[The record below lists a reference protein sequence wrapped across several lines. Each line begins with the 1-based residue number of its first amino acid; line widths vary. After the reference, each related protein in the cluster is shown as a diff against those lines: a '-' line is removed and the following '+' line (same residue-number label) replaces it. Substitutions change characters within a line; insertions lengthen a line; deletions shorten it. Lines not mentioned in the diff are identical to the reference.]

1 MLTTSSSANST
12 GPPAYFVMEEDLKP
26 WELYSVSSAEEPE
39 TLDTMEVFFA
49 RYRATRG
56 KATNFAYTHDACP
69 SRPGFEDRES
79 NRSNHAIGELREHVC
94 QLAQHEW
101 RICYVHLVEGCA
113 NCSETRDRPIR
124 TEWEHQLELLPLSEL
139 EQAEI
144 RRGSRRCRRSC
155 CRSHS
160 RDRSHSQRQQSRSPE
175 RARSRSRSP
184 RQEHLQAGDYVAP
197 TCHQWESGQASGR
210 DNFSRYDDH
219 DREHR
224 EGDPRGHDAHRGRQ
238 VSPRSSARY
247 PPHQI
252 LVEAD
257 LVDSGL
263 RDSAFS
269 RGAEKSGTV
278 ERLTIDQYRRMRR
291 EVDQAR
297 DDALKTQQ
305 IAETANRRAYAAE
318 RFASQAEPGRRA
330 MMSRLRHLETLGSG
344 AISR

>member
-1 MLTTSSSANST
+1 ATT
-12 GPPAYFVMEEDLKP
+12 
-26 WELYSVSSAEEPE
+26 W
-39 TLDTMEVFFA
+39 
-49 RYRATRG
+49 
-56 KATNFAYTHDACP
+56 
-69 SRPGFEDRES
+69 
-79 NRSNHAIGELREHVC
+79 
-94 QLAQHEW
+94 
-101 RICYVHLVEGCA
+101 
-113 NCSETRDRPIR
+113 
-124 TEWEHQLELLPLSEL
+124 LPRV
-139 EQAEI
+139 I
-144 RRGSRRCRRSC
+144 
-155 CRSHS
+155 
-160 RDRSHSQRQQSRSPE
+160 
-175 RARSRSRSP
+175 
-184 RQEHLQAGDYVAP
+184 
-197 TCHQWESGQASGR
+197 SGR
-210 DNFSRYDDH
+210 VAKPADAIIFLATTGTR
-219 DREHR
+219 
-224 EGDPRGHDAHRGRQ
+224 GDPRGHDAHRGRQ

-318 RFASQAEPGRRA
+318 RFASQAERGRRA